1 MYLVTGAT
9 GNVGGEVARALLA
22 AGEEVRALV
31 REGSSGTVPDGATPV
46 AGDLDRAETLA
57 PLLEGVR
64 GVFFLPGYGGLPEA
78 LKLAKES
85 GVARVVQLSGRSAG
99 AADLNNVISRY
110 MVETERAV
118 RAAELPWTI
127 LRPSAFATNALPW
140 ADQLRTGDTV
150 RAPFAGVRSA
160 VIDPAD
166 IGAVAAVALTSGG
179 HEGQVYLLSG
189 PEASTPAERVAVLG
203 EVLGRNLT
211 FQAQSDLEARVDL
224 EAAMPRAYVDAFFD
238 FNVKG
243 TLDESPVLPTVEQV
257 TGRPPR
263 SFREWAAA
271 HAGAFRR

>member
-31 REGSSGTVPDGATPV
+31 REGSSGAVPDGATPV
-46 AGDLDRAETLA
+46 TGDLDRAETLA
-57 PLLEGVR
+57 PLLEGVQ
-64 GVFFLPGYGGLPEA
+64 GVFFLPGYAGLPEA
-78 LKLAKES
+78 LKLATES

-127 LRPSAFATNALPW
+127 LRPSAFATNALSW

-166 IGAVAAVALTSGG
+166 IGAVAAVALTGG
-179 HEGQVYLLSG
+179 HGGQIYLLSG

-211 FQAQSDLEARVDL
+211 FQARSDLEARVDL

-257 TGRPPR
+257 TGRPAR
-263 SFREWAAA
+263 TFREWAAA
-271 HAGAFRR
+271 HADAFRR